1 MKVEFENPFKPGAGH
16 KPPYLAGRND
26 EKTEFK
32 RLLKQSTI
40 LENAVITGLRG
51 VGKTVLL
58 EELKPM
64 ALTENWLWV
73 GNDLS
78 ESASL
83 NEENIA
89 VRLISDISS
98 LTSSIR
104 FEVPSRKV
112 GFGADATVESSVSF
126 HVLQNIYHDT
136 PGLVSDKIKA
146 VLEFA
151 WSVLSQTNAD
161 KRGVIFAYD
170 EAQNLSDHAAK
181 DQFPLSLLLDVFQS
195 VQRKNIPFMLL
206 LSGLPTLFPKLVEAR
221 TYAERMFK
229 IIFLEKLS
237 EKDSID
243 AIKKPI
249 EAKKCPV
256 SFNANSIKLI
266 VNYSG
271 GYPYFIQ
278 FICREVY
285 DIVIQRITHDMDTAI
300 SVEPILRKLDRDFFA
315 GRWAKVTERQ
325 RELLTVIAESKNGG
339 TEFSVQEAVD
349 ASKQLDKSFSNSHV
363 NQMLNKMID
372 SGIIY
377 KNRHG
382 RYSFAVPLLDK
393 FIIRQKSDY
402 LQI

>member
-1 MKVEFENPFKPGAGH
+1 MKVIFDNPFKPGAGH
-16 KPPYLAGRND
+16 RPPYLAGRNN
-26 EKTEFK
+26 EKGEFK
-32 RLLKQSTI
+32 KLLTQSVI

-58 EELKPM
+58 DELKPM
-64 ALTENWLWV
+64 ALSEDWLWV

-83 NEENIA
+83 KEENIA
-89 VRLISDISS
+89 IRLISDLSS
-98 LTSSIR
+98 LTSMIR
-104 FEVPSRKV
+104 ISVPSRQV
-112 GFGADATVESSVSF
+112 GFVASPSSEDTVSF
-126 HVLQNIYHDT
+126 QRLQSLYNST
-136 PGLVSDKIKA
+136 PGLISDKIKA

-151 WSVLSQTNAD
+151 WSFLSQVG
-161 KRGVIFAYD
+161 KKGVIFAYD

-181 DQFPLSLLLDVFQS
+181 EQFPLSLLLDVFQS
-195 VQRKNIPFMLL
+195 IQRKGIPFMLL

-221 TYAERMFK
+221 TFSERMFK
-229 IIFLEKLS
+229 IIFLEKLN

-249 EAKKCPV
+249 EDKKCPV
-256 SFNANSIKLI
+256 TFDKKSIDLI
-266 VNYSG
+266 VSYSG

-278 FICREVY
+278 FICREVF
-285 DIVIQRITHDMDTAI
+285 DIFIQRISTDQDTFVP
-300 SVEPILRKLDRDFFA
+300 VESILRKLDRDFFA
-315 GRWAKVTERQ
+315 GRWAKVTDRQ

-339 TEFSVQEAVD
+339 SEFSVQEAVE
-349 ASKQLDKSFSNSHV
+349 ASRQLDKSFTNSHV

-402 LQI
+402 SKI